1 MPGRRPGGHEVSW
14 HRLREPARQP
24 PAPAPEP
31 QPRNPGP
38 EDGEL
43 HFCCI
48 CGALILGLDLEDELD
63 GEGPGRDICGNC
75 NRTRNFDIELGY

>member
-1 MPGRRPGGHEVSW
+1 M
-14 HRLREPARQP
+14 
-24 PAPAPEP
+24 
-31 QPRNPGP
+31 
-38 EDGEL
+38 
-43 HFCCI
+43 